1 MQDLHDSA
9 NLDTLAARTI
19 KLGRDLAYKARALDL
34 GRNAKEAAFVARCL
48 APLETRQ
55 AFNSGDEA
63 SFAAIQGILEND
75 LAGEIIETEQRFVE
89 THFNELG
96 QQGEVRELP
105 IYSSRG
111 LELLDL
117 SETLDD
123 FMATRAAV
131 LDHIAAHQ
139 ALMTLM
145 SG

>member
-34 GRNAKEAAFVARCL
+34 GGTAEKAAFVTRCL
-48 APLETRQ
+48 APLENRQ
-55 AFNSGDEA
+55 AFDSADEA
-63 SFAAIQGILEND
+63 SLAAIQGILEND
-75 LAGEIIETEQRFVE
+75 LAGEIIETEQQFVE

-96 QQGEVRELP
+96 QHGEVRELP
-105 IYSSRG
+105 VYSSRG
-111 LELLDL
+111 LELLHF

-131 LDHIAAHQ
+131 LDHIAAHRTLL
-139 ALMTLM
+139 ALM